1 MLSWI
6 LKKNDFVT
14 FPQKVNNFWI
24 FKQWVDLLGKVNWKG
39 FKEGILNFTLTKKF
53 VCLGERNMLVLKLK
67 IWKICFNL
75 FSLKPRS
82 QEKTGFMF
90 YEPLYS
96 TDISLRGPVQ
106 KRCTPSLCRI
116 VHNSM
121 CEMLNV
127 SYTRWF
133 PLRHTAPSFL
143 WSFFSA
149 YNHNHLR
156 NTEKIYVVVEKDV
169 AHLPHGTPV
178 RQVCCQPRVSSD
190 LVN

>member
-1 MLSWI
+1 MHGLISFFNTPNGWCFPEFWKNWFCYFSSKSKQFLNFQASEFYWERWI
-6 LKKNDFVT
+6 EKVSKKA
-14 FPQKVNNFWI
+14 
-24 FKQWVDLLGKVNWKG
+24 
-39 FKEGILNFTLTKKF
+39 ILNFTLTKKKS

-82 QEKTGFMF
+82 QEKVGFMF
-90 YEPLYS
+90 NEPLYS

-127 SYTRWF
+127 SCTRWF

-156 NTEKIYVVVEKDV
+156 NT
-169 AHLPHGTPV
+169 
-178 RQVCCQPRVSSD
+178 
-190 LVN
+190 